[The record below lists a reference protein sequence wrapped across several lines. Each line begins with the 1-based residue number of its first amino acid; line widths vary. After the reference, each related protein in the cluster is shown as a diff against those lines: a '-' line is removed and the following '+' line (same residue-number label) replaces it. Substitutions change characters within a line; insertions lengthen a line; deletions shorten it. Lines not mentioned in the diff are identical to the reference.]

1 VVAIKHQ
8 QSVNRF
14 NRSLEEWE
22 ALSSFQRRVMRH
34 QMGLPR
40 SLYKYRSIPPVI
52 DTINRARFE
61 DLVLHS
67 QLWMASVS
75 TFNDPFEGQAT
86 YEIPYKGAELRRKWE
101 RKFQEMGFSSA
112 AAKAMVKSEDVAH
125 PERLVERAHHARQR
139 LLDRM
144 GMCALS
150 ANPSSPLLWAHY
162 AQSHTGLAIQ
172 LNPDMDLKALLA
184 HRVEY
189 SDEYPVLSDLL
200 EPATQRNVLPMLR
213 KSPDWTYEQEWRL
226 VFQGKANFYQP
237 VSPGAVGAVILG
249 MRISDADRVYVL
261 DLMDQRERRYGFR
274 PVVYQ
279 AERHPRRYR
288 IIVKRLR

>member
-1 VVAIKHQ
+1 
-8 QSVNRF
+8 
-14 NRSLEEWE
+14 
-22 ALSSFQRRVMRH
+22 
-34 QMGLPR
+34 
-40 SLYKYRSIPPVI
+40 
-52 DTINRARFE
+52 
-61 DLVLHS
+61 
-67 QLWMASVS
+67 
-75 TFNDPFEGQAT
+75 
-86 YEIPYKGAELRRKWE
+86 
-101 RKFQEMGFSSA
+101 
-112 AAKAMVKSEDVAH
+112 
-125 PERLVERAHHARQR
+125 
-139 LLDRM
+139 
-144 GMCALS
+144 
-150 ANPSSPLLWAHY
+150 
-162 AQSHTGLAIQ
+162 
-172 LNPDMDLKALLA
+172 MDLKALLA

-288 IIVKRLR
+288 IIVKRFR